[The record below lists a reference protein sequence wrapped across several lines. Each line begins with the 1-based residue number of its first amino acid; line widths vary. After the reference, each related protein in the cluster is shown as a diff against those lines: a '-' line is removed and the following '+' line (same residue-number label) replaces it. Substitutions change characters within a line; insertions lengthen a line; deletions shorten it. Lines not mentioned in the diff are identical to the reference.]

1 MFLIF
6 RYVNGYFE
14 EINENKYLMLVSTN
28 ERNEKIKTY
37 EELWIK
43 IILIIRSIT
52 NYLNDHDEKYVK
64 IKFNSG
70 SKLLLNKTIEIP
82 TIKIVVRAVFLE
94 NKYYPKVF
102 LDECLY
108 KI

>member
-1 MFLIF
+1 
-6 RYVNGYFE
+6 
-14 EINENKYLMLVSTN
+14 MLVSTN

-64 IKFNSG
+64 IKFNSD
-70 SKLLLNKTIEIP
+70 SKLPLNKTTEIP
-82 TIKIVVRAVFLE
+82 TIKCVVRAVFLE
-94 NKYYPKVF
+94 NKYYLRWMSV
-102 LDECLY
+102 
-108 KI
+108 